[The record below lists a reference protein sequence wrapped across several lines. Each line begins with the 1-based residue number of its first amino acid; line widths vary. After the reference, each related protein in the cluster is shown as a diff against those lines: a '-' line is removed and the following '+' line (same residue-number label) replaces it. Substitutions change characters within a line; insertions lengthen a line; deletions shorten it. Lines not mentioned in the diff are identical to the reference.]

1 MALPNIFT
9 LEETNKIIER
19 INNLNNLTQPV
30 WGKMNVAQML
40 AHVCV
45 SYEMVYENKHKVP
58 GAFLKF
64 ILKTFIK
71 KSIVGE
77 GPYKKNSQTAPAFLI
92 TNERDFNTEK
102 QRIIDYLKKT
112 QELGENYFEDR
123 ESLSFGK
130 LSKKEW
136 NNLFWKHIDHHL
148 KQFGV

>member
-1 MALPNIFT
+1 MALPNIFSR
-9 LEETNKIIER
+9 EETTNVIER
-19 INNLNNLTQPV
+19 VNKLTNLTQPV

-45 SYEMVYENKHKVP
+45 SYEMVYENKHKAP

-77 GPYKKNSQTAPAFLI
+77 GPYKNNSQTAPAFLI

-112 QELGENYFEDR
+112 QELGETYFDGK

-130 LSKKEW
+130 LNKTEW

>member
-9 LEETNKIIER
+9 LEETTRIIER
-19 INNLNNLTQPV
+19 VNKLTNLTQPV

-45 SYEMVYENKHKVP
+45 SYEMELDKTHKAP
-58 GAFLKF
+58 SAIMKF
-64 ILKTFIK
+64 ILKSFLK

-92 TNERDFNTEK
+92 TDERDFNTEK
-102 QRIIDYLKKT
+102 QRLISYLKKT
-112 QELGENYFEDR
+112 QELGETYFDGK

-130 LSKKEW
+130 LNKIEW
-136 NNLFWKHIDHHL
+136 SNLFWKHIDHHL
-148 KQFGV
+148 KQFGN